1 MKSKFKEYLSVL
13 PLALIVS
20 IVPLIVR
27 YKKIELGK
35 VVATYWTRDF
45 NTDFFS
51 YYKMVFFLGLI
62 LLAFISFYIYIRKD
76 KKLKKTFYYI
86 PLGIY
91 LLMIILSTVF
101 SEAKLTSLYGF
112 PDRYE
117 GMAVLIGYI
126 LIVVFVINLVKS
138 KRQIEFIL
146 TFLLISAV
154 LIGVLGLYQFYG
166 MDFFQTEIGKRLI
179 LSVENFDKIAE
190 RLEFRFGDNNIIYA
204 TFYNPNYAGSYFA
217 MLFMLTFVMYI
228 FANGRQNKALFGVI
242 NLLMFANWLG
252 SLSRAGIL
260 GVLFSSFILLF
271 LLGKKIIENWKS
283 LLIIFIGF
291 ILVFTA
297 MDLSTDGKLRKEFF
311 SLGVETELA
320 LKGEVADVK
329 DIRYEDKTFIFETG
343 DADLKIIFNENDE
356 MILKNDNQKL
366 NSSIDNEGFITINK
380 ENYSNYRLR
389 LIENKDSDS
398 NILELYYNKNQL
410 NLLIDKNKNFS
421 IIGIRG
427 NIYPI
432 TKYESW
438 GFNNK
443 ESLAS
448 GRGYIWSRSLP
459 LLKDKLIT
467 GYGPDTYAIY
477 FPQEDVVGKY
487 KAFRNAAKI
496 VDKPHNM
503 YLQIAINTGLISLA
517 VIIILFGVYFFRS
530 LRIYWKS
537 SFEIWYERAG
547 LGMFSSFMAYAVAGF
562 FNDSIVS
569 VAPIFWTLL
578 GIGLL
583 VELKIKNHKN
593 YSL

>member
-1 MKSKFKEYLSVL
+1 MKSKIKEYLYVL

-20 IVPLIVR
+20 IVPIIVR
-27 YKKIELGK
+27 YKKIELGE
-35 VVATYWTRDF
+35 VIATYWTRNY

-51 YYKMVFFLGLI
+51 YYKMLFFLGLI
-62 LLAFISFYIYIRKD
+62 LLAFISFYIYI
-76 KKLKKTFYYI
+76 KKEKELKKTFYYI

-91 LLMIILSTVF
+91 LLMIVLSTIF

-126 LIVVFVINLVKS
+126 LIVVFAINLLRS
-138 KRQIEFIL
+138 KRQIKFVL

-154 LIGVLGLYQFYG
+154 LIGVLGIYQFYG

-179 LSVENFDKIAE
+179 LSAESFDKIAE
-190 RLEFRFGDNNIIYA
+190 RLEFRFGDNNIIYG

-217 MLFMLTFVMYI
+217 MLFMLTFVMYF
-228 FANGRQNKALFGVI
+228 FADGRQNKLLYGSI

-283 LLIIFIGF
+283 IFIIFIGF

-320 LKGEVADVK
+320 LKGEVANVK
-329 DIRYEDKTFIFETG
+329 DIRYEDKTFIFETEE
-343 DADLKIIFNENDE
+343 ADLKITYDENED
-356 MILKNDNQKL
+356 MILKNDNQMLDYKVDDKSFIKINEEDYSNYKL
-366 NSSIDNEGFITINK
+366 RLVENK
-380 ENYSNYRLR
+380 EN
-389 LIENKDSDS
+389 ES
-398 NILELYYNKNQL
+398 NILELYYDENQL
-410 NLLIDKNKNFS
+410 NLLIDKNKNFW
-421 IIGIRG
+421 IIGMRG

-438 GFNNK
+438 GFDNK

-459 LLKDKLIT
+459 LLKDTIIT
-467 GYGPDTYAIY
+467 GFT
-477 FPQEDVVGKY
+477 F
-487 KAFRNAAKI
+487 
-496 VDKPHNM
+496 
-503 YLQIAINTGLISLA
+503 T
-517 VIIILFGVYFFRS
+517 
-530 LRIYWKS
+530 
-537 SFEIWYERAG
+537 
-547 LGMFSSFMAYAVAGF
+547 
-562 FNDSIVS
+562 
-569 VAPIFWTLL
+569 
-578 GIGLL
+578 
-583 VELKIKNHKN
+583 
-593 YSL
+593 